1 LQLAATK
8 NQFKG
13 AGYMSEQSKKTKI
26 IAEKNGSSENGR
38 RPQSRNG
45 FEADSVYFKV
55 KIPEQIVKRDGRI
68 VSFDVDRIENA
79 LRRCYNSLDSK
90 PETSVEEVTQQ
101 VVNVVAA
108 KFDLPTVEG
117 VQDIVEMVL
126 QAAGEYE
133 AAKHYILYRA
143 EHAKL
148 RTERPVPVEVQEAFA
163 ESDKYFPTQLQKFQF
178 YDKYSRFNY
187 DLGRRET
194 WIETVDRAVDYLREL
209 SEYRLP
215 HETYERIRKGILEM
229 KVMPSMR
236 LLAMAGPAARRN
248 NIAIYNCSYMPVDSI
263 DSFVEALIISMS
275 GCGVGYSVERQYV
288 ENFPRIAR
296 QSGNPPS
303 KFVVPDSSEGWA
315 QAVRVGLEAW
325 FTGEDV
331 SFDYSEVRPAGKPL
345 RVKGG
350 RASGPEPLRKMLD
363 FARTRILSRQ
373 GGFLRPL
380 DAHDI
385 MCAVGDAAVSGGV
398 RRTAMI
404 ALFDYDDNEMRQCKD
419 GDFWRNN
426 SQRWNANNSAVWP
439 ERELTQ
445 AEVTRF
451 VLDMV
456 ETGRG
461 EPGIF
466 NRKAAVDSRA
476 QRRSIAA
483 FGTNPCGEIILRP
496 YQFCNLT
503 SAVARQDDDFE
514 ILREK
519 VELATII
526 GTIQSMATYFPG
538 LRPEWR
544 KNCEEERLLGVDLN
558 GQMDSPAAKDPE
570 NQARLQEIAVETNK
584 QYAEMLGINQS
595 ASVTAVKPSGNSSQ
609 LLNSSSGLHA
619 RWSPYYIRNVRVAAH
634 SPVLKVLR
642 DAGVPMNPENGQTP
656 DSATTWVVRFPVKS
670 PDGAVTRNQRSA
682 LEQCDFWLQNKV
694 HYTEHNPSVTITYQ
708 PDEVLDIIKWIWEHQ
723 DKIGGMAFLPAYDAQ
738 YDQMPYVEINE
749 EEYEKLNREFPTI
762 DFSKIYRYE
771 EEDLTTAAQEFAC
784 LAGGCDI

>member
-1 LQLAATK
+1 MADTQTDVQVA
-8 NQFKG
+8 NQSSG
-13 AGYMSEQSKKTKI
+13 TQEH
-26 IAEKNGSSENGR
+26 NG
-38 RPQSRNG
+38 
-45 FEADSVYFKV
+45 DSIYFKV
-55 KIPEQIVKRDGRI
+55 AVPKSIVKRDGRI
-68 VSFDVDRIENA
+68 VPFDQELIANA
-79 LRRCYNSLDSK
+79 MRKCFASLA
-90 PETSVEEVTQQ
+90 EEPATPIDELTHR

-108 KFDLPTVEG
+108 KYDLPTVEG

-143 EHAKL
+143 EHAKM
-148 RTERPVPVEVQEAFA
+148 RTKRPIPVEVRDAFA
-163 ESDKYFPTQLQKFQF
+163 ESDAYFPTQLQKFQF

-194 WIETVDRAVDYLREL
+194 WIETVNRAVDFLREL
-209 SEYRLP
+209 SDYRLP
-215 HETYERIRKGILEM
+215 AEVYERIRKGILEM

-275 GCGVGYSVERQYV
+275 GCGVGFSVERQYV
-288 ENFPRIAR
+288 EQFPRIAR
-296 QSGNPPS
+296 QSGAPA
-303 KFVVPDSSEGWA
+303 KTFVVPDSSEGWA
-315 QAVRVGLEAW
+315 EAVRVGITAW
-325 FTGEDV
+325 FNGEDV
-331 SFDYSEVRPAGKPL
+331 VFDYTQVRPAGAPL

-363 FARTRILSRQ
+363 FTRARIMSRQ

-404 ALFDYDDNEMRQCKD
+404 ALFDYDDLEMRHCKD
-419 GDFWRNN
+419 GDFWRSN

-439 ERELTQ
+439 DRELSQ
-445 AEVTRF
+445 AEITRF

-456 ETGRG
+456 ESGRG

-466 NRKAAVDSRA
+466 NRKAAVENRPE
-476 QRRSIAA
+476 RRQADV

-503 SAVARQDDDFE
+503 SAIARSEDTLE
-514 ILREK
+514 TLRDK
-519 VELATII
+519 VEMATII

-538 LRPEWR
+538 LRDTWKE
-544 KNCEEERLLGVDLN
+544 NCIEERLLGVDLN
-558 GQMDSPAAKDPE
+558 GQMDSLAAQNPDI
-570 NQARLQEIAVETNK
+570 QRQLQQVAVETNK

-595 ASVTAVKPSGNSSQ
+595 TAVTAVKPSGNSSQ
-609 LLNSSSGLHA
+609 LVNSASGIHA
-619 RWSPYYIRNVRVAAH
+619 RWAPYYIRNVRVGTH
-634 SPVLKVLR
+634 TPVFKVLQ
-642 DAGVPMNPENGQTP
+642 DAGVPMDPENGQTRET
-656 DSATTWVVRFPVKS
+656 ANTWVVHFPVKA
-670 PDGAVTRNQRSA
+670 PADAVTRNDRSA
-682 LEQCDFWLQNKV
+682 LQQCEFWLQNKV
-694 HYTEHNPSVTITYQ
+694 NYTEHNPSVTITYQ
-708 PDEVLDIIKWIWEHQ
+708 PDEVLNIIRWIWEHQ
-723 DKIGGMAFLPAYDAQ
+723 DKIGGMAFLPSFDAQ
-738 YDQMPYVEINE
+738 YDQMPYQEINQE
-749 EEYEKLNREFPTI
+749 TYEKLAAEFPVI

>member
-1 LQLAATK
+1 MAEKETLQVDVPNTSK
-8 NQFKG
+8 NG
-13 AGYMSEQSKKTKI
+13 TNG
-26 IAEKNGSSENGR
+26 KNGSNGSS
-38 RPQSRNG
+38 SRN
-45 FEADSVYFKV
+45 ANSIYFKV
-55 KIPEQIVKRDGRI
+55 SVPKQIVKRDGRI
-68 VSFDVDRIENA
+68 VAFDPDRIENA
-79 LRRCYNSLDSK
+79 LERCFTTLDIQPK
-90 PETSVEEVTQQ
+90 TSVHAITQQ

-126 QAAGEYE
+126 QASGEYE

-143 EHAKL
+143 EHAKM
-148 RTERPVPVEVQEAFA
+148 RTKRPVPESVRAAFA

-187 DLGRRET
+187 ELGRRET
-194 WIETVDRAVDYLREL
+194 WVETVTRAVDFLKEL
-209 SEYRLP
+209 SDFRLP
-215 HETYERIRKGILEM
+215 TETYDRLRQGILEM

-248 NIAIYNCSYMPVDSI
+248 NIALYNCSYMPVDSV

-275 GCGVGYSVERQYV
+275 GCGVGYSVERRYV
-288 ENFPRIAR
+288 EKFPRIAR
-296 QSGNPPS
+296 QSGNPP
-303 KFVVPDSSEGWA
+303 KTFVVPDSSEGWA
-315 QAVRVGLEAW
+315 QAVRVGLSTW
-325 FTGEDV
+325 FEGEDV
-331 SFDYSEVRPAGKPL
+331 VFDYSEVRPAGAPL

-404 ALFDYDDNEMRQCKD
+404 SLFDYDDLEMRHCKD

-445 AEVTRF
+445 AEITRF
-451 VLDMV
+451 ILDMV
-456 ETGRG
+456 ESGRG

-466 NRKAAVDSRA
+466 NRKAAVENRVE
-476 QRRSIAA
+476 RRKAA
-483 FGTNPCGEIILRP
+483 EFGTNPCGEIILRP
-496 YQFCNLT
+496 FQFCNLT
-503 SAVARQDDDFE
+503 SAVARFDDDYE
-514 ILREK
+514 SLREK

-538 LRPEWR
+538 LRPEWK
-544 KNCEEERLLGVDLN
+544 KNCMEERLLGVDLN
-558 GQMDSPAAKDPE
+558 GQMDSPAAQDPKI
-570 NQARLQEIAVETNK
+570 QRKLQQVAVETNK
-584 QYAEMLGINQS
+584 EYAEILGINQS

-619 RWSPYYIRNVRVAAH
+619 RWAPYYTRNVRVDAH
-634 SPVLKVLR
+634 SPVCKVLQ
-642 DAGVPMNPENGQTP
+642 DAGVPMDPENGQTR
-656 DSATTWVVRFPVKS
+656 DNATTWVVHFLAAAPE
-670 PDGAVTRNQRSA
+670 GAVTRNERTA
-682 LEQCDFWLQNKV
+682 LQQCDFWLQNKIN
-694 HYTEHNPSVTITYQ
+694 YTEHNPSVTITYQ
-708 PDEVLDIIKWIWEHQ
+708 QDEVLDIIHWVWEHQ
-723 DKIGGMAFLPAYDAQ
+723 DKIGGMAFLPAFDAQ
-738 YDQMPYVEINE
+738 YDQMPYVEITK
-749 EEYEKLNREFPTI
+749 EEYEQSVEKFPDI

-784 LAGGCDI
+784 LAGACDI

>member
-1 LQLAATK
+1 MSDGHVVVEAVQ
-8 NQFKG
+8 NKG
-13 AGYMSEQSKKTKI
+13 K
-26 IAEKNGSSENGR
+26 AEKR
-38 RPQSRNG
+38 HSRNG
-45 FEADSVYFKV
+45 KNGVKNFEADSIYFKV
-55 KIPEQIVKRDGRI
+55 ALPKQIVKRDGRI
-68 VSFDVDRIENA
+68 VPFEIERIEDA
-79 LRRCYNSLDSK
+79 LRRCFASIGQE
-90 PETSVEEVTQQ
+90 PETPVAEIAHQ
-101 VVNVVAA
+101 VGNVVAA
-108 KFDLPTVEG
+108 KYDLPTVEG
-117 VQDIVEMVL
+117 VQDIVEMAL
-126 QAAGEYE
+126 QAAGEYD

-143 EHAKL
+143 EHAKM
-148 RTERPVPVEVQEAFA
+148 RTARPVPEEVRQAFA

-178 YDKYSRFNY
+178 YDKYARFNY

-194 WIETVDRAVDYLREL
+194 WLETVNRAVEFLKEL
-209 SEYRLP
+209 SDYRLSS
-215 HETYERIRKGILEM
+215 ETYERVRQGILQM
-229 KVMPSMR
+229 KAMPSMR

-275 GCGVGYSVERQYV
+275 GCGVGYSVERRYV
-288 ENFPRIAR
+288 ERFPRIAR
-296 QSGNPPS
+296 QSGKPP
-303 KFVVPDSSEGWA
+303 KTFVVPDSSEGWA
-315 QAVRVGLEAW
+315 QAVRTGLLTW
-325 FTGEDV
+325 FAGEDV
-331 SFDYSEVRPAGKPL
+331 VFDYSEVRPAGAPL
-345 RVKGG
+345 RIKGG

-404 ALFDYDDNEMRQCKD
+404 SLFDYDDQEMRTCKD

-445 AEVTRF
+445 TEVTRF

-456 ETGRG
+456 ESGRG

-466 NRKAAVDSRA
+466 NRRAATNN
-476 QRRSIAA
+476 QPERRKIAE
-483 FGTNPCGEIILRP
+483 FGTNPCGEIFLKP

-503 SAVARQDDDFE
+503 SAVARAEDDFE
-514 ILREK
+514 SLREK

-538 LRPEWR
+538 LRPEWQQ
-544 KNCEEERLLGVDLN
+544 NCQEERLLGVDLN
-558 GQMDSPAAKDPE
+558 GHMDSPAAQDPE
-570 NQARLQEIAVETNK
+570 IQARLREVVVETNK
-584 QYAEMLGINQS
+584 EYARLLGINQ
-595 ASVTAVKPSGNSSQ
+595 AAATTAVKPSGNSSQ
-609 LLNSSSGLHA
+609 LLNSASGIHA
-619 RWSPYYIRNVRVAAH
+619 RWAPYYIRNVRVGAH
-634 SPVLKVLR
+634 SPIRKVLH
-642 DAGVPMNPENGQTP
+642 DAGAPMDPENGQTKENA
-656 DSATTWVVRFPVKS
+656 DTWVIHFPVKA
-670 PDGAVTRNQRSA
+670 PETAVTRNQRTA
-682 LEQCDFWLQNKV
+682 LQQCDYWLQTKT

-708 PDEVLDIIKWIWEHQ
+708 PHEVLDIIKWIWEHQ

-738 YDQMPYVEINE
+738 YDQMPYVEITK
-749 EEYEKLNREFPTI
+749 EEYEQLAAQFPDI

-784 LAGGCDI
+784 LAGNCDV

>member
-1 LQLAATK
+1 MTEQTDV
-8 NQFKG
+8 NQTVVK
-13 AGYMSEQSKKTKI
+13 
-26 IAEKNGSSENGR
+26 KNGKTSLLGNNGYKTN
-38 RPQSRNG
+38 SI
-45 FEADSVYFKV
+45 YFKV
-55 KIPEQIVKRDGRI
+55 KVPEQIVKRDGRI
-68 VSFDVDRIENA
+68 VPFDLQRIEAA
-79 LRRCYNSLDSK
+79 LLRCYSSLENE
-90 PETSVEEVTQQ
+90 PQTPVEEITGR

-108 KFDLPTVEG
+108 KYDLPTVEG

-143 EHAKL
+143 EHAKM
-148 RTERPVPVEVQEAFA
+148 RVQRPVPDEVREAFDA
-163 ESDKYFPTQLQKFQF
+163 SSKYFPTQLRQFQF

-194 WIETVDRAVDYLREL
+194 WIETVDRAVEYLREL
-209 SEYRLP
+209 SDYRLP
-215 HETYERIRKGILEM
+215 QETYERIREGILNM

-248 NIAIYNCSYMPVDSI
+248 NIAIYNCSYMTVDSI

-275 GCGVGYSVERQYV
+275 GCGVGYSVESQYV
-288 ENFPRIAR
+288 EQFPRITR
-296 QSGNPPS
+296 QNGHALRQH
-303 KFVVPDSSEGWA
+303 VVVDSSEGWA
-315 QAVRVGLEAW
+315 EAVRIGLEAW
-325 FTGEDV
+325 FNGEDV
-331 SFDYSEVRPAGKPL
+331 TFDYSEVRPAGAPL

-373 GGFLRPL
+373 GSFLRPL

-404 ALFDYDDNEMRQCKD
+404 SLFDYDDKEMRHCKD

-439 ERELTQ
+439 ERELAQ
-445 AEVTRF
+445 SEITRF

-456 ETGRG
+456 ESGRG

-466 NRKAAVDSRA
+466 NRKAATESRPE
-476 QRRSIAA
+476 RRSSAV

-496 YQFCNLT
+496 FQFCNLT
-503 SAVARQDDDFE
+503 SAVAREDDDFE
-514 ILREK
+514 SLKDK

-526 GTIQSMATYFPG
+526 GTIQSMATYFPS
-538 LRPEWR
+538 LRDEWR

-558 GQMDSPAAKDPE
+558 GQMDSLAAQDADI
-570 NQARLQEIAVETNK
+570 QDRLREVVVETNA
-584 QYAEMLGINQS
+584 QYATVLGISQS
-595 ASVTAVKPSGNSSQ
+595 AACTCVKPSGNSSQ

-619 RWSPYYIRNVRVAAH
+619 RWAPYYIRNVRVASH
-634 SPVLKVLR
+634 SPILKVFS
-642 DAGVPMNPENGQTP
+642 DAGAPINPENGQTP
-656 DSATTWVVRFPVKS
+656 DNATTWVIHFPVKA
-670 PDGAVTRNQRSA
+670 PENAVVRNERSA
-682 LEQCDFWLQNKV
+682 LEQCDFWLQNKL
-694 HYTEHNPSVTITYQ
+694 HYTEHNPSVTITYKD
-708 PDEVLDIIKWIWEHQ
+708 DEVLDIIKWIWEHQ

-738 YDQMPYVEINE
+738 YDQMPYVDITEDE
-749 EEYEKLNREFPTI
+749 FERLNAEFPSI

-784 LAGGCDI
+784 LAGGCDM